1 MEAVHDSERL
11 NTPKLSVSIHL
22 ITTCFPQVS
31 VQEHPHAQAS
41 PRETHPQFL
50 LTPTFATK

>member
-1 MEAVHDSERL
+1 MEAVRDSERL

-31 VQEHPHAQAS
+31 VQVHPHAQAS